1 MSIAA
6 ALWDRMAH
14 AQTVFLTAS
23 VFVCYGLSLFAN
35 SAASSFVG
43 GGLHWSTAI
52 LLNSIGRAI
61 TGFGVVGLLCARRY
75 RQDAISSAASAQKGW
90 SLPTISVSV
99 ASLTPIAALMAG
111 YLGFFSFYQLL
122 AQPGSVSLYVPAL
135 GTYSIVP
142 IMYGLLVRGER
153 RSFRKFAGIALSI
166 LSIVLLGV
174 SGSQSADND
183 AVDPADTTQSA
194 GESDNSSDVM
204 KLILFLTTFFAWG
217 FADILSASIKLDTL
231 TCICVNVVGQ
241 LLIASVSGFVV
252 LTRLLS
258 LLATGVLD
266 GNEFVAPVGISFG
279 WPHFMIMS
287 ANGLAI
293 VGWLLFVKASQ
304 TQPLSRLIPVLS
316 QYTLLP
322 VVLAL
327 LFLGEELSWWKAA
340 GMVVGA
346 AAVLVVSTSQSEPGA
361 AASQAGKHLDEA
373 GAVEEHGGAPENVS
387 SSSAV
392 IAPSSA
398 QESSSAAGAA
408 VSTTRT
414 TNDTWATSSSQYV
427 YADPSRDMSAADEAP
442 TESSVAMHYQ
452 PRGALPAAGT
462 LDTVELLV
470 RA

>member
-1 MSIAA
+1 
-6 ALWDRMAH
+6 
-14 AQTVFLTAS
+14 
-23 VFVCYGLSLFAN
+23 
-35 SAASSFVG
+35 
-43 GGLHWSTAI
+43 
-52 LLNSIGRAI
+52 
-61 TGFGVVGLLCARRY
+61 
-75 RQDAISSAASAQKGW
+75 
-90 SLPTISVSV
+90 
-99 ASLTPIAALMAG
+99 
-111 YLGFFSFYQLL
+111 
-122 AQPGSVSLYVPAL
+122 
-135 GTYSIVP
+135 
-142 IMYGLLVRGER
+142 LVRGER
-153 RSFRKFAGIALSI
+153 RSLRKFAGIALSI

-174 SGSQSADND
+174 SGSKSADID
-183 AVDPADTTQSA
+183 AADSVDSTQNS
-194 GESDNSSDVM
+194 GGSGNSSDTM

-241 LLIASVSGFVV
+241 LLIASVTGFVV

-266 GNEFVAPVGISFG
+266 EVGFVAPAGISFG
-279 WPHFMIMS
+279 WPHFLIMA

-346 AAVLVVSTSQSEPGA
+346 AAVLVVSTSQAEPGA
-361 AASQAGKHLDEA
+361 DASPAGKHLDQA
-373 GAVEEHGGAPENVS
+373 CAVEEHGPASGVAS

-392 IAPSSA
+392 VAPSSA
-398 QESSSAAGAA
+398 QDSVVAAGAA
-408 VSTTRT
+408 ASSISAI
-414 TNDTWATSSSQYV
+414 DDSWATSSSRYV
-427 YADPSRDMSAADEAP
+427 FADPSGDMSEVDEAP
-442 TESSVAMHYQ
+442 TESSVAMAMHSQ
-452 PRGALPAAGT
+452 PRGALPAACK

-470 RA
+470 RP